1 MRYLKDARKVWQ
13 MIKNTNVYRQNQ
25 LSRSHWEKWKCK
37 YREYKFSCS
46 VPFPRA
52 IGRGNYLEE
61 GDLKLMHTLHN
72 QLYSLHCPTKQ
83 KCWKSFMF
91 YVSLAIFL
99 LISYTKKIT
108 DKNRGNSMTSLDI
121 LLSIVSCTKK
131 SLIKIGETCSLVLI
145 AVN

>member
-1 MRYLKDARKVWQ
+1 MARYLSMKDSNQNPLKRVTKFVRNVWE
-13 MIKNTNVYRQNQ
+13 IIIDTNKYRQNQ

-37 YREYKFSCS
+37 YQEYKFSCS

-83 KCWKSFMF
+83 KYWKAIMF
-91 YVSLAIFL
+91 YISLAIFL
-99 LISYTKKIT
+99 LILLNPNFLTT
-108 DKNRGNSMTSLDI
+108 DWEAIMF
-121 LLSIVSCTKK
+121 
-131 SLIKIGETCSLVLI
+131 
-145 AVN
+145 